1 MNVAI
6 IKKTK
11 DLNHLSVADVI
22 EEHDA
27 LKCRKTMSSENISV
41 TEVTCTPSCDDTIK
55 LLREHNELLK
65 REIEDLKYEG
75 YQLRKGQKPLK
86 AELEAKTKDFRKL
99 QEEYSNKC
107 ENYDYV
113 KRQFAVVTEELD
125 ALKIK
130 F

>member
-11 DLNHLSVADVI
+11 DLNHLSLADVI
-22 EEHDA
+22 QELDA
-27 LKCRKTMSSENISV
+27 LKCRETMSSENIPV
-41 TEVTCTPSCDDTIK
+41 TEVTCTPACEATIK
-55 LLREHNELLK
+55 FLREQIDLLK
-65 REIEDLKYEG
+65 REVEDLRYEG

-107 ENYDYV
+107 ENYNYI
-113 KRQFAVVTEELD
+113 KRQLAIVTEQVD
-125 ALKIK
+125 ALKN
-130 F
+130 